1 LKNNESVVLPYYDYE
16 NEVLVKQCREILSAQ
31 VSMIF
36 VEGMFIYKI
45 AKLRELF
52 DFNIFVEVDDD
63 IRLSRMRKL
72 SKFFIIL
79 IVIHENRF
87 MKSNPK
93 ALKSFFIIYEK
104 FIKGSYEVN
113 VEPTKKYANLILP
126 NFDITP
132 DDEIEDNPSLEF
144 LLSNLQNMIKHRLTL
159 IMHSEHLGIEK

>member
-1 LKNNESVVLPYYDYE
+1 
-16 NEVLVKQCREILSAQ
+16 
-31 VSMIF
+31 
-36 VEGMFIYKI
+36 
-45 AKLRELF
+45 
-52 DFNIFVEVDDD
+52 
-63 IRLSRMRKL
+63 
-72 SKFFIIL
+72 
-79 IVIHENRF
+79 

-159 IMHSEHLGIEK
+159 IMHSENLGIEK